1 MWDYNK
7 SCDIGVIGVPAR
19 EKKEDEAEKVVK
31 ETVTENSP
39 DLAKDIN
46 VQILKAQQILN
57 NINPKNS
64 MLIHNHI
71 AKNEKKKKSK
81 QLERNM
87 CCL

>member
-1 MWDYNK
+1 M
-7 SCDIGVIGVPAR
+7 
-19 EKKEDEAEKVVK
+19 KKIVAK
-31 ETVTENSP
+31 NFS

-57 NINPKNS
+57 KINPKKS